1 MLTNTLLTYRNLKF
15 SGANDQYCCFQ
26 ENVICPSLPML
37 VALVRNKEKYL
48 RIFSFSLQ
56 IHFVCDMKYAIIFD
70 LHGVRE
76 HFILFAP

>member
-1 MLTNTLLTYRNLKF
+1 
-15 SGANDQYCCFQ
+15 
-26 ENVICPSLPML
+26 
-37 VALVRNKEKYL
+37 LVRNKEKYL